1 VTHTPG
7 PEFYGKCLE
16 LFKEVVPELSRVAVL
31 LDTGSVNDRYLNA
44 QQAVAQALGWTL
56 LQIHVNTLDEL
67 KAAFGTITRERPD
80 GLFVSPPFIL
90 GKHENLILAFT
101 AANRLPTMFQVTSS
115 VENGG
120 LMSYYTDW
128 NELRRRAATYVDK
141 ILKGATPSDL
151 PVEQPMKL
159 ELAINLKTAH
169 ALGLTISPS
178 ILLLADT
185 VIR

>member
-1 VTHTPG
+1 
-7 PEFYGKCLE
+7 
-16 LFKEVVPELSRVAVL
+16 
-31 LDTGSVNDRYLNA
+31 
-44 QQAVAQALGWTL
+44 
-56 LQIHVNTLDEL
+56 
-67 KAAFGTITRERPD
+67 
-80 GLFVSPPFIL
+80 
-90 GKHENLILAFT
+90 
-101 AANRLPTMFQVTSS
+101 MFQVTSS

-151 PVEQPMKL
+151 PVEQPMKF
-159 ELAINLKTAH
+159 ELAVNLKTAQ

-178 ILLLADT
+178 ILLLADK